1 MTVDSLPGPKPT
13 SFEPCGWINPV
24 DQQECAER
32 GDHFCVPRADHVCGF
47 FEDLLMHTKG
57 TQYRKRFLLREWQSE
72 EILRPIFGKVR
83 WSEEHQAY
91 VRSTRTAYIEMGRKN
106 GKSQILAGI
115 MLYLLFADGEHSAEI
130 ISVAKDR
137 EQASAVFNV
146 ASQMVLLQP
155 ILSRA
160 AKVIP
165 STKRIVNKRTNGVYM
180 VKAADGGR
188 LLGGNPSG
196 VAADEIL
203 AWPKES
209 GTEVWNAL
217 RSGMGS
223 MDRKQPLMVAA
234 TTAPAADESFG
245 ADVHRRM
252 VRVVENPDMEPHTFA
267 WIKNLPLDA
276 NIWDETNWHIPNPAL
291 GDFLSLEEM
300 RGMAIEARND
310 PVAELSFRRFQLNQT
325 LGSEVH
331 WMPMHL
337 WDACEGVVH
346 RDAEATL
353 DAFAGKDCWLGVDLA
368 GRQDLT
374 SIAYWFPD
382 EDNGDMLWRHW
393 MPREAYERLNRQN
406 NGKLAEFVKGGWL
419 TLTEGN
425 VLDFNAVY
433 DAVESDSQ
441 RFTVLGIDADRWSSD
456 PVLQEIGD
464 RVYINPDDVMAY
476 SNDFAHMSDSM
487 HRLFEMVVERKFRH
501 HGNPLARWCFDCC
514 EARLHASDPDLI
526 MPAKVKRE
534 QSTNRIDSVPAAIMA
549 LKGWWERG
557 RDVDSVY
564 NNNDLLII
572 G

>member
-1 MTVDSLPGPKPT
+1 MAASTAGPKRT
-13 SFEPCGWINPV
+13 SFELCGWINPV
-24 DQQECAER
+24 TGEECAER

-57 TQYRKRFLLREWQSE
+57 TQFRKRFLLRDWQRD
-72 EILRPIFGKVR
+72 EILRPLFGRVV
-83 WSEEHQAY
+83 WSQEHRTY
-91 VRSTRTAYIEMGRKN
+91 VRRYRIAYIEMARKN

-115 MLYLLFADGEHSAEI
+115 MLYLLFSDGEQSAEL

-155 ILSRA
+155 VLSKA
-160 AKVIP
+160 AKVVP
-165 STKRIVNKRTNGVYM
+165 STKRIVKPGSNSVYM

-203 AWPKES
+203 AWPTPS
-209 GTEVWNAL
+209 GAEVWNAL

-223 MDRKQPLMVAA
+223 LDRRQPLMVAA

-245 ADVHRRM
+245 AELHRRM
-252 VRVVENPDMEPHTFA
+252 VRVIEDPEREPHVFA
-267 WIKNLPLDA
+267 WIRNLPLDA
-276 NIWDETNWHIPNPAL
+276 DIYDERNWAVPNPAL

-300 RGMAIEARND
+300 RLMAVEARND
-310 PVAELSFRRFQLNQT
+310 PIAELAFRRFQMNQT

-337 WDACEGVVH
+337 WDECAGTIFG
-346 RDAEATL
+346 DAQAAL
-353 DAFAGKDCWLGVDLA
+353 DAFAGRECWMGIDLA

-374 SIAYWFPD
+374 SVCYIFPA
-382 EDNGDMLWRHW
+382 EDSVDAVWRHW
-393 MPREAYERLNRQN
+393 MPREAYERLNRA
-406 NGKLAEFVKGGWL
+406 NGGILAKFVEDGWL
-419 TLTEGN
+419 TVTEGN

-433 DAVESDSQ
+433 DAIESDGQ

-456 PVLQEIGD
+456 PVLQEIGS
-464 RVYINPDDVMAY
+464 RVYVHEDNVMAY
-476 SNDFAHMSDSM
+476 TNDFQHMSDSM
-487 HRLFEMVVERKFRH
+487 HRLFEMVKERKFRH

-514 EARLHASDPDLI
+514 EARLHTQDPDLI
-526 MPAKVKRE
+526 MPAKIKRD
-534 QSTNRIDSVPAAIMA
+534 QSNNRIDAVPAAIMA
-549 LKGWWERG
+549 LKAWWERG
-557 RDVDSVY
+557 RDVYSAYEKDG
-564 NNNDLLII
+564 LLII
-572 G
+572 